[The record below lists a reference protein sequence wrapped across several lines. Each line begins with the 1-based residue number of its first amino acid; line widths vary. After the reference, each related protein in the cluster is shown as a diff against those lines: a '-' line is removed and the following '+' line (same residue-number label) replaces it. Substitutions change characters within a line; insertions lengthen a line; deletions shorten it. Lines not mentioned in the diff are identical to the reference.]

1 MIVDLSFSL
10 SKLKTYSV
18 FFNLY
23 ATHNITTRT
32 TKIQKGRKQWR
43 GGLKETI

>member
-18 FFNLY
+18 FLICMPHIILRQEQQRY
-23 ATHNITTRT
+23 
-32 TKIQKGRKQWR
+32 KKGRKQWR
-43 GGLKETI
+43 GGLKEII